1 MKIIISPAKKM
12 LTDNDVILPK
22 QLPVFIEKAEHLRKY
37 LKSLSYDELKSL
49 LACNDEIASLN
60 YERYQYMDLNQDL
73 SPAVLSYDGIQY
85 KYMAP
90 QVFEDRYFEYIEK
103 HLRIISGFYGILRPF
118 DGITPYRLEMQA
130 RLKTGFCKN
139 LYDYWRDDIYREL
152 TADDNVILNLASN
165 EYSRTVSKYL
175 TGDIQ
180 YITCIFGE
188 MISGRIK
195 EKGVYV
201 KMARG
206 EMVRYMAENDI
217 EDLEKI
223 KEFDRLGFKYNDSLS
238 EKNKF
243 VFVKET

>member
-12 LTDNDVILPK
+12 LTDNDVIVPK
-22 QLPVFIEKAEHLRKY
+22 QLPVFIEKTEQLRKY
-37 LKSLSYDELKSL
+37 LKSLSYDELKAL
-49 LACNDEIASLN
+49 LACNDDIASLN
-60 YERYQYMDLNQDL
+60 YERYQHMELNRNL

-103 HLRIISGFYGILRPF
+103 HLRIISGFYGI
-118 DGITPYRLEMQA
+118 
-130 RLKTGFCKN
+130 
-139 LYDYWRDDIYREL
+139 
-152 TADDNVILNLASN
+152 
-165 EYSRTVSKYL
+165 
-175 TGDIQ
+175 Q

-188 MISGRIK
+188 MLDGRIK

-217 EDLEKI
+217 EDLDKI
-223 KEFDRLGFKYNDSLS
+223 KEFDRLGFKYKDSLS

-243 VFVKET
+243 VFIKEK